1 MNPAGID
8 LFGFP
13 KSEIDADIIQIYDN
27 PMEREIFQAKIAE
40 KGNVRDYEI
49 TFKKDG
55 TRIDCLLTS
64 TFWYSETS
72 EKIGYQE
79 VSGILPNRNG

>member
-13 KSEIDADIIQIYDN
+13 KSEMIDADIIQIYDN

-40 KGNVRDYEI
+40 KGYCP
-49 TFKKDG
+49 G
-55 TRIDCLLTS
+55 L
-64 TFWYSETS
+64 
-72 EKIGYQE
+72 
-79 VSGILPNRNG
+79 